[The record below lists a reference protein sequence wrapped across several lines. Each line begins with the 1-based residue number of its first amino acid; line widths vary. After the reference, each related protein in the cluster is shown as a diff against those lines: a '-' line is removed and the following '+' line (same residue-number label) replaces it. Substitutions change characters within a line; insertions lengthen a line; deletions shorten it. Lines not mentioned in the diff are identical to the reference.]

1 MKEVADYQARLVRWY
16 TQGGF
21 NDELGKWHASGHHY
35 KIDYWEVLNEIDSE
49 HYMSPQFY
57 TRLYDAVIEQIRQV
71 SPHMK
76 FILDFLFEIE
86 EEHS

>member
-1 MKEVADYQARLVRWY
+1 
-16 TQGGF
+16 
-21 NDELGKWHASGHHY
+21 
-35 KIDYWEVLNEIDSE
+35 
-49 HYMSPQFY
+49 MSPQFY